1 MRLRRD
7 LLLFGLLAIAAV
19 AGGWWLLSQRSG
31 SEAQFAGVEL
41 RKVAP
46 VSADT
51 FRATVC
57 GGRRCVL
64 VEAGGMAFLF
74 GAGEGAGDGL
84 RDLGLLRTDM
94 DVVLLP
100 ELDLDAVAG
109 LPGVAR
115 AVRVAGRSEPL
126 RVNGPPGLV
135 AVVDGANLL
144 ASADAAVRLMAGPDG
159 EDQGLAGR
167 VVFDSGV
174 VSIRMFASADLKGRA
189 YRVDFEE
196 KSLVLA
202 GCRAGAETI
211 LAAVRGTKTAAGIVT
226 AGSPADEG
234 RCADLET
241 ILAAVAQGK
250 LAATLVTPDSLRVDR
265 GVWRDRIGKAPGAN
279 ARLGLAGA
287 QIDFTSATPQ
297 SRE

>member
-7 LLLFGLLAIAAV
+7 LLLFGLLVVAAA
-19 AGGWWLLSQRSG
+19 AGGWWLLQRPGADSYG
-31 SEAQFAGVEL
+31 QDGGAV
-41 RKVAP
+41 RKAAP
-46 VSADT
+46 VAADT

-84 RDLGLLRTDM
+84 GAMGLLRADM

-115 AVRVAGRSEPL
+115 AVRTAGRTQPL

-144 ASADAAVRLMAGPDG
+144 ASQDAGVRLVAGPDG

-174 VSIRMFASADLKGRA
+174 VAIRMFASADAKGRA
-189 YRVDFEE
+189 YRVDFED

-211 LAAVRGTKTAAGIVT
+211 LAAVRGTKTSAGVLAAGE
-226 AGSPADEG
+226 AP
-234 RCADLET
+234 CADAET
-241 ILAAVAQGK
+241 ILAAAAQGK
-250 LAATLVTPDSLRVDR
+250 LAATLVTPDSVRVDR
-265 GVWRDRIGKAPGAN
+265 GAWKERIGKQPAAN

-287 QIDFTSATPQ
+287 QIDLTGAQPLV
-297 SRE
+297 RE

>member
-7 LLLFGLLAIAAV
+7 LLLFGLLAVAAV

-31 SEAQFAGVEL
+31 EYGQDGGAEL
-41 RKVAP
+41 RKAAP

-84 RDLGLLRTDM
+84 REMGLLRTDM

-109 LPGVAR
+109 LPGVAQ
-115 AVRVAGRSEPL
+115 AVRTAGRSQPL

-144 ASADAAVRLMAGPDG
+144 ASADAAVRLTAGPDG

-174 VSIRMFASADLKGRA
+174 VAIRMFASADQKGRA

-211 LAAVRGTKTAAGIVT
+211 LAAVRGTKTVAGIMA
-226 AGSPADEG
+226 AGSPDEG
-234 RCADLET
+234 RCADVET
-241 ILAAVAQGK
+241 ILTAAAQGK
-250 LAATLVTPDSLRVDR
+250 LAAALLMPDSARVDR
-265 GVWRDRIGKAPGAN
+265 VLWKDQIGKASDAN
-279 ARLGLAGA
+279 AKLGLAGA
-287 QIDFTSATPQ
+287 QIDLTGGQPQ
-297 SRE
+297 ARE

>member
-7 LLLFGLLAIAAV
+7 LLLFGLLIVAAA
-19 AGGWWLLSQRSG
+19 AGGWWLLQRPGADSYG
-31 SEAQFAGVEL
+31 QDGGAV
-41 RKVAP
+41 RKAAP
-46 VSADT
+46 VAADT

-84 RDLGLLRTDM
+84 GAMGLLRADM

-115 AVRVAGRSEPL
+115 AVRTAGRTQPL

-144 ASADAAVRLMAGPDG
+144 ASQDAGVRLVAGPDG

-174 VSIRMFASADLKGRA
+174 VAIRMFASADAKGRA
-189 YRVDFEE
+189 YRVDFED

-211 LAAVRGTKTAAGIVT
+211 LAAVRGTRTSAG
-226 AGSPADEG
+226 
-234 RCADLET
+234 
-241 ILAAVAQGK
+241 ILAAGEAPCADAETI
-250 LAATLVTPDSLRVDR
+250 LAATLVTPDSVRVDR
-265 GVWRDRIGKAPGAN
+265 GAWKDRIGKLPAAN

-287 QIDFTSATPQ
+287 QIDLTGAQPLV
-297 SRE
+297 RE

>member
-7 LLLFGLLAIAAV
+7 FTLFGLLAIVAV
-19 AGGWWLLSQRSG
+19 AGVWWLLSQRSG
-31 SEAQFAGVEL
+31 ADGQGAGAEL
-41 RKVAP
+41 PKAAR
-46 VSADT
+46 VSVDT

-57 GGRRCVL
+57 GGLRCVL

-74 GAGEGAGDGL
+74 GAGEGAGDSL
-84 RDLGLLRTDM
+84 REMGLLRTDM

-100 ELDLDAVAG
+100 ELDLEAVAG

-115 AVRVAGRSEPL
+115 AVRVEGRSDAL

-144 ASADAAVRLMAGPDG
+144 ASADVAVRYTAGPDG

-174 VSIRMFASADLKGRA
+174 VSIRVFASADQKGRA
-189 YRVDFEE
+189 YRVDFED

-202 GCRAGAETI
+202 GCRAGPETI
-211 LAAVRGTKTAAGIVT
+211 LAAVRGTTVAAGILA
-226 AGSPADEG
+226 AGPAEGG
-234 RCADLET
+234 RCPDGET
-241 ILAAVAQGK
+241 ILTAAAQGK
-250 LAATLVTPDSLRVDR
+250 LAAALVMPEFARLDR
-265 GVWRDRIGKAPGAN
+265 STWREQIGKRAN
-279 ARLGLAGA
+279 SNTRLGLAGA
-287 QIDFTSATPQ
+287 QIDFTGAQPQ
-297 SRE
+297 VRE